1 MMMVFMRSSA
11 NSLVTAQGIESLA
24 FLLFLTFAVVVVQ
37 VGWFFNYLFPQGF
50 IDEYGLGNDYL

>member
-1 MMMVFMRSSA
+1 MRSSA